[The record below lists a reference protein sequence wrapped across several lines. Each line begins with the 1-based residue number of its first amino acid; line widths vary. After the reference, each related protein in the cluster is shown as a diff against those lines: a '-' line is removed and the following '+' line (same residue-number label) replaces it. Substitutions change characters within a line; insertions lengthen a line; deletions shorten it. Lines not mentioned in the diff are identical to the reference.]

1 MTTDQVLYQIDDRG
15 VATVTLNRPEVH
27 NAFNDAVI
35 ARLNEIFTAAGD
47 DERVRAV
54 VLRAE
59 GKSFS
64 AGADVNWMRQ
74 AASYGRDRNLADA
87 MRLGEMLRT
96 LNTLPKPVLALVRG
110 AALGGGVGLVA
121 CADIA
126 IAGPRARFGLTEVRL
141 GLIPA
146 TISPYVIAAIGAR
159 EARRYFLTGERFDAE
174 EALRIGLVHQ
184 VVADDD
190 GLRPAGENVVEA
202 LLAGAPGA
210 IADAKRLLF
219 RVSGREV
226 DDRMVADTAGQI
238 ADRRASD
245 EGQEGLAAFLEKRA
259 PRWRDPE

>member
-1 MTTDQVLYQIDDRG
+1 MTTDQVIHEIDDRG
-15 VATVTLNRPEVH
+15 VATVTLNRPRVH

-35 ARLNEIFTAAGD
+35 ARLMDVFTAAGD

-74 AASYGRDRNLADA
+74 AAAYSRDRNIADA

-96 LNTLPKPVLALVRG
+96 LNTLPKPVLALVQG

-159 EARRYFLTGERFDAE
+159 QARRYFLTGERFDAE
-174 EALRIGLVHQ
+174 EAFRIGLVHQ
-184 VVADDD
+184 VVKDDD
-190 GLRPAGENVVEA
+190 GLRLAGENLVDE

-210 IADAKRLLF
+210 IADAKRLISH
-219 RVSGREV
+219 VSRREV
-226 DDRMVADTAGQI
+226 DDRLVADTAEHI

-245 EGQEGLAAFLEKRA
+245 EGKEGLTAFLEKRA
-259 PRWRDPE
+259 PQWRDRE